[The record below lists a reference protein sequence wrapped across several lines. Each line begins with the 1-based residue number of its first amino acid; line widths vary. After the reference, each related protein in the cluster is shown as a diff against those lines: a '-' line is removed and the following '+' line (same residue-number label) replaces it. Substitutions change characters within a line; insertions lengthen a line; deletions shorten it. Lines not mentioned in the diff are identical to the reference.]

1 MLIVYALAT
10 RRYVTWHI
18 IDGLVMC
25 VGFITS
31 FYNFVTIGRHKANV
45 YGNYYNILMLIM
57 DGFEPFCFKAVLIIC
72 EVGL

>member
-1 MLIVYALAT
+1 
-10 RRYVTWHI
+10 
-18 IDGLVMC
+18 MC